1 MNKWDQIF
9 ANNPQYKPLNEIFLA
24 ELLEKIKKDTN
35 QNPKKM
41 VDLGCGT
48 AKTVFQFSKLG
59 FEVTGLDFSEVALKK
74 LQEEINS
81 SQAKNIKLINADLN
95 HNNLAIE
102 ADIFLCNFV
111 YAFIDNKELFLKN
124 VSKCLQNDS
133 VFILITPVIH
143 KEISYT
149 EEDKTKIAVDFE
161 ETVKLLKNIFSS
173 VDVYHHD
180 YIGTREDYVT
190 FLIKK

>member
-24 ELLEKIKKDTN
+24 ELLAKIKKDIN
-35 QNPKKM
+35 SNPKKM

-48 AKTVFQFSKLG
+48 AKTVFQFSKLS
-59 FEVTGLDFSEVALKK
+59 FEVIGLDNSIVALKK
-74 LQEEINS
+74 LQEEIDNS
-81 SQAKNIKLINADLN
+81 QTKNISLINADLN
-95 HNNLAIE
+95 DYNLALE
-102 ADIFLCNFV
+102 ADVFLCNFV
-111 YAFIDNKELFLKN
+111 YAFIDNKEFFLKK
-124 VSKCLQNDS
+124 VAECLHDNS

-143 KEISYT
+143 KGIIYT

-161 ETVKLLKNIFSS
+161 ETLKLLKNIFSS
-173 VDVYHHD
+173 IDVYHHD
-180 YIGTREDYVT
+180 YIGSREDYVT

>member
-35 QNPKKM
+35 PYLKKM

-59 FEVTGLDFSEVALKK
+59 FEVTGLDFSQVALKK
-74 LQEEINS
+74 LQEEIDNY
-81 SQAKNIKLINADLN
+81 QTKNINLINADLN
-95 HNNLAIE
+95 DYNLAIE

-111 YAFIDNKELFLKN
+111 YAFIDNKEFFLKN
-124 VSKCLQNDS
+124 VSQCLKNDS
-133 VFILITPVIH
+133 IFILITPVTH
-143 KEISYT
+143 KEIIYK
-149 EEDKTKIAVDFE
+149 EEDKTKIAVDFN
-161 ETVKLLKNIFSS
+161 ETLKLLTNIFSS

>member
-9 ANNPQYKPLNEIFLA
+9 TTNPQYKPLNEIFLA
-24 ELLEKIKKDTN
+24 ELLEKIKKETN
-35 QNPKKM
+35 PNPKKM
-41 VDLGCGT
+41 IDLGCGT
-48 AKTVFQFSKLG
+48 AKTVLQFSKLG
-59 FEVTGLDFSEVALKK
+59 FEVTGLDNSIVALKK
-74 LQEEINS
+74 LQEEIDNS
-81 SQAKNIKLINADLN
+81 KEQNITLINADLN
-95 HNNLAIE
+95 NYNLTLE

-111 YAFIDNKELFLKN
+111 YAFIDNKEFFLKE
-124 VSKCLQNDS
+124 VAECLRDDS

-143 KEISYT
+143 KEIIYT

-161 ETVKLLKNIFSS
+161 ETLKLLKNIFSS

>member
-24 ELLEKIKKDTN
+24 ELLAKIKKDIN
-35 QNPKKM
+35 SNPKKM

-48 AKTVFQFSKLG
+48 AKTVFQFSKLS
-59 FEVTGLDFSEVALKK
+59 FEVIGLDNSIVALKK
-74 LQEEINS
+74 LQEEIDNS
-81 SQAKNIKLINADLN
+81 QTKNISLINVDLN
-95 HNNLAIE
+95 NYNLAIE

-111 YAFIDNKELFLKN
+111 YAFIDNKEFFLKK
-124 VSKCLQNDS
+124 VAECLHDNS

-143 KEISYT
+143 KGIIYT

-161 ETVKLLKNIFSS
+161 ETLKLLKNIFSS
-173 VDVYHHD
+173 IDVYHHD
-180 YIGTREDYVT
+180 YISSREDYVT

>member
-9 ANNPQYKPLNEIFLA
+9 TTNPQYKPLNEIFLA
-24 ELLEKIKKDTN
+24 ELLEKIKKETN
-35 QNPKKM
+35 PNPKKM

-59 FEVTGLDFSEVALKK
+59 FEVIGLDNSIVALKK
-74 LQEEINS
+74 LQEEIDNS
-81 SQAKNIKLINADLN
+81 KEQNITLINADLN
-95 HNNLAIE
+95 DYNFALE

-111 YAFIDNKELFLKN
+111 YAFIDNKEFFLKK
-124 VSKCLQNDS
+124 VAECLHDDS

-143 KEISYT
+143 KEIIYT

-161 ETVKLLKNIFSS
+161 ETLKLLKNIFSN

-180 YIGTREDYVT
+180 YIGSREDYVT
-190 FLIKK
+190 LLIKK

>member
-24 ELLEKIKKDTN
+24 ELLAKIKKDIN
-35 QNPKKM
+35 SNPKKM

-48 AKTVFQFSKLG
+48 AKTVFQFSKLS
-59 FEVTGLDFSEVALKK
+59 FEVIGLDNSIVALKK
-74 LQEEINS
+74 LQEEIDNS
-81 SQAKNIKLINADLN
+81 QTKNISLINVDLN
-95 HNNLAIE
+95 NYNLAIE

-111 YAFIDNKELFLKN
+111 YAFIDNKEFFLKK
-124 VSKCLQNDS
+124 VAECLHDNS

-143 KEISYT
+143 KGIIYT

-161 ETVKLLKNIFSS
+161 ETLKLYNNPKNIANWFFNEILSYAS
-173 VDVYHHD
+173 W
-180 YIGTREDYVT
+180 
-190 FLIKK
+190 L

>member
-9 ANNPQYKPLNEIFLA
+9 ANNPQYKPLNEVFLA

-35 QNPKKM
+35 PNPKKM

-59 FEVTGLDFSEVALKK
+59 FEVIGLDNSIVALKK
-74 LQEEINS
+74 LQEEIDNS
-81 SQAKNIKLINADLN
+81 KEQNITLINADLN
-95 HNNLAIE
+95 NYNLALE
-102 ADIFLCNFV
+102 TDIFLCNFV
-111 YAFIDNKELFLKN
+111 YAFIDNKEFFLKK
-124 VSKCLQNDS
+124 VAECLRDDS
-133 VFILITPVIH
+133 VFILIAPVIH
-143 KEISYT
+143 KGIIYT

-161 ETVKLLKNIFSS
+161 ETLKLLKNIFSN

-180 YIGTREDYVT
+180 YIGSREDYVT

>member
-24 ELLEKIKKDTN
+24 ELLAKIKKDIN
-35 QNPKKM
+35 SNPKKM

-48 AKTVFQFSKLG
+48 AKTVFQFSKLS
-59 FEVTGLDFSEVALKK
+59 FEVIGLDNSIVALKK
-74 LQEEINS
+74 LQEEIDNS
-81 SQAKNIKLINADLN
+81 QTKNISLINVDLN
-95 HNNLAIE
+95 NYNLAIE

-111 YAFIDNKELFLKN
+111 YAFIDNKEFFLKK
-124 VSKCLQNDS
+124 VAECLHDNS

-143 KEISYT
+143 KGIIYT

-161 ETVKLLKNIFSS
+161 ETLKLLKNIFSS
-173 VDVYHHD
+173 IDVYHHD
-180 YIGTREDYVT
+180 YIGSREDYVT

>member
-35 QNPKKM
+35 PNPKKM

-59 FEVTGLDFSEVALKK
+59 FEVIGLDNSIVALKK
-74 LQEEINS
+74 LQEEIDNS
-81 SQAKNIKLINADLN
+81 QTKNISLINVDLN
-95 HNNLAIE
+95 NYNLAIE

-111 YAFIDNKELFLKN
+111 YAFIDNKEFFLKK
-124 VSKCLQNDS
+124 VAAAFGSE
-133 VFILITPVIH
+133 VR
-143 KEISYT
+143 IS
-149 EEDKTKIAVDFE
+149 I
-161 ETVKLLKNIFSS
+161 
-173 VDVYHHD
+173 
-180 YIGTREDYVT
+180 
-190 FLIKK
+190 